1 MRKAVGG
8 FLVYGI
14 LESKIKQMMPK
25 LNEKQLRQYLGSEA
39 EALGRGGIAAIARIS
54 GKPRNTIVA
63 GIKENRS
70 GENTERIR
78 RDGGGRK
85 SIKVKYPEISKLI
98 EEIVSDTT
106 FGNPENPLSYTTK
119 STRKIKRIV
128 NDKEYEIGYDVVGN
142 ILKELGYSLHLN
154 QKMLQV
160 GAEHP
165 DRDKQFQFI
174 NSKAKRFLK
183 AGNPVISIDA
193 KKKENIGNFINGG
206 RAYSKKKEP
215 IKVLD
220 HDFPIKELGKVIPYG
235 IYDIGRNEG
244 FVNLGISS
252 DTSEFAVESISRW
265 WLTLGKNTYPN
276 AARLY
281 INCDGGG
288 SNGSRNRLF
297 KFQLQQFA
305 NQSGITVHVSHFP
318 PGTSKWNKI
327 EHRMF
332 CYISSHWRGQPLISV
347 EAVIQLIG
355 STTTTTGLKILCVKD
370 DTAYKIGIK
379 VNDEDFAAIKI
390 KEASTLP
397 GWNYII
403 SPSN

>member
-1 MRKAVGG
+1 MYDV
-8 FLVYGI
+8 
-14 LESKIKQMMPK
+14 LENKIKRMMPK

-39 EALGRGGIAAIARIS
+39 EALGRGGIAIIARIS
-54 GKPRNTIVA
+54 GKSRNTIVT
-63 GIKENRS
+63 GIRENRS
-70 GENTERIR
+70 EEDTTERIR
-78 RDGGGRK
+78 RIGGGRK
-85 SIKVKYPEISKLI
+85 SIKAKHPDIPTGI
-98 EEIVSDTT
+98 EKIVNDTT

-119 STRKIKRIV
+119 STRKIQRIL
-128 NDKEYEIGYDVVGN
+128 NEKEYEIGHDV
-142 ILKELGYSLHLN
+142 IADMLKDMGYSLQLN

-160 GAEHP
+160 GEEHP
-165 DRDKQFQFI
+165 DRDEQFRFI
-174 NSKAKRFLK
+174 NSEAKRFLK
-183 AGNPVISIDA
+183 EDVPVISIDA
-193 KKKENIGNFINGG
+193 KKKEKVGNFVNNGKTY
-206 RAYSKKKEP
+206 RKKKDP

-220 HDFPIKELGKVIPYG
+220 HDFPIKELGKVTPYG

-276 AARLY
+276 TTRLY

-305 NQSGITVHVSHFP
+305 NQSGLTVHVSHFP

-332 CYISSHWRGQPLISV
+332 CYITSHWKGQPLISV
-347 EAVIQLIG
+347 ETVIQLIG
-355 STTTTTGLKILCVKD
+355 STTTTTGLKIICVKD
-370 DTAYKIGIK
+370 DAVYKIGIK
-379 VNDEDFAAIKI
+379 VSDRDFETINITGMNTFPA
-390 KEASTLP
+390 
-397 GWNYII
+397 WNYII
-403 SPSN
+403 SPNN